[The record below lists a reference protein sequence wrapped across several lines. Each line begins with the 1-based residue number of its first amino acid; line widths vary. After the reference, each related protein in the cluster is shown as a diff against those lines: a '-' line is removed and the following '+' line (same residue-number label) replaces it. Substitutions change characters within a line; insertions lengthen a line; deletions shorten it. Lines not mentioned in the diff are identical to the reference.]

1 MTRNRTWKD
10 TLVRGGFVYKSGTP
24 ISLKNAMSAFLHQ
37 HHNQLTDIQARAV
50 QPIYEGEDAILI
62 SGTASGKTEAAVIP
76 IASRIIDSRTSPV
89 CIYVAPTKALL
100 NDLHR
105 RILAPLH
112 QLGIELAMRHGD
124 KPLTS
129 GDQKKV
135 SLLLTTPESLDV
147 LISKG
152 YPFLERVKFI
162 VCDEIH
168 QVLGTPRGS
177 QLLFLIERLK
187 LLKPQPE
194 VAPQRIA
201 LSATL
206 GNPSEV
212 SVWFS
217 ARHKPAKIFSAGQQR
232 PLTPEF
238 HWINKPSEL
247 RDIIKISKAKKV
259 LIFVNSRR
267 MCDNLFLDLQN
278 LSPYRVFIHY
288 STLSKQQREYV
299 ESQFKRSEYAVC
311 VATSTL
317 ELGIDIGSIEV
328 IILFEPPNSV
338 TNLLQRVGRGSR
350 RFGETWAIMTPNT
363 NLDLLH
369 FCALTSLAQEG
380 LVEDVSPG
388 HFFSAVVQQMFS
400 HIASKRNYR
409 MHEQEA
415 VDLCS
420 PFSWIGQD
428 DITSLLGQ
436 LCRLRYLRP
445 EPEWSSYQ
453 MGENLVPLF
462 NDSAIHSNI
471 ADRGSGIQV
480 LHEGRLL
487 ATLRLP
493 ASQVQLGATMLYAG
507 RFWKIV
513 SVGDRRVTV
522 RPTTPCH
529 SPIRPR
535 YGSRRGSFM
544 SSLVAQ
550 RIKSMLFGREITS
563 GLDDASTDQMARLV
577 SRIPPSLGG
586 GEILQYRHPTET
598 GYNYYY
604 YTFAGGLES
613 FVLQLVFSNN
623 GYECQLMRN
632 AEGIALHAS
641 VPLDFNVIPD
651 NEDSILEAVRDHWQ
665 RFRSLVNVGPFYEL
679 LPTAL
684 KRKEILSQVLY
695 GPTVANVMSL
705 RKAKVVTIPAQLF

>member
-1 MTRNRTWKD
+1 MTKKQTWKD
-10 TLVRGGFVYKSGTP
+10 TLVGGGFVYKSGIP
-24 ISLKNAMSAFLHQ
+24 ISLKSAISAFLHQ
-37 HHNQLTDIQARAV
+37 HHNQLTDIQAKAV
-50 QPIYEGEDAILI
+50 QPIYKGENAILI

-76 IASRIIDSRTSPV
+76 IASRIIDSRKSSV

-100 NDLHR
+100 NDLYR
-105 RILAPLH
+105 RLLAPLH
-112 QLGIELAMRHGD
+112 QLGIELARRHGD

-129 GDQKKV
+129 GDQKKI
-135 SLLLTTPESLDV
+135 SILLTTPESLDV
-147 LISKG
+147 LISKN

-187 LLKPQPE
+187 LLKPQPG
-194 VAPQRIA
+194 VVPQRIA

-206 GNPSEV
+206 GNPREV
-212 SVWFS
+212 SLWFS
-217 ARHKPAKIFSAGQQR
+217 AGDRLAKVFSAGQQR
-232 PLTPEF
+232 PVAPEF

-267 MCDNLFLDLQN
+267 MCDNLFLELQN

-288 STLSKQQREYV
+288 STLTKQQREYV

-317 ELGIDIGSIEV
+317 ELGIDIGSIEA
-328 IILFEPPNSV
+328 IILCEPPDSV
-338 TNLLQRVGRGSR
+338 TSLLQRVGRGSR

-369 FCALTSLAQEG
+369 FCALTSLAQQG
-380 LVEDVSPG
+380 LVEDVPPG
-388 HFFSAVVQQMFS
+388 HFFSAVVQQIFS

-415 VDLCS
+415 VDLCG

-428 DITSLLGQ
+428 DILSILGE

-453 MGENLVPLF
+453 MGANLIQLF

-487 ATLRLP
+487 AALPLP
-493 ASQVQLGATMLYAG
+493 ASQIQLGATILYAG

-513 SVGDRRVTV
+513 SVGDSRVTV
-522 RPTTPCH
+522 RLTAPCH

-535 YGSRRGSFM
+535 YGSRSGSCM

-550 RIKSMLFGREITS
+550 GIKSILFGRKVTS
-563 GLDDASTDQMARLV
+563 GLDDASTDQMAGLV
-577 SRIPPSLGG
+577 SKIPPGLCG
-586 GEILQYRHPTET
+586 GEIFEYRHPTET
-598 GYNYYY
+598 RYEYYY
-604 YTFAGGLES
+604 YTFAGGLENS
-613 FVLQLVFSNN
+613 VLQLVLSNN

-632 AEGIALHAS
+632 AEGIALRAG
-641 VPLDFNVIPD
+641 VPLDFEVIPND
-651 NEDSILEAVRDHWQ
+651 EDSILNVVDDHWQ
-665 RFRSLVNVGPFYEL
+665 RFRSLVNVGPFYEF

-705 RKAKVVTIPAQLF
+705 GKAKVVTIPARLF